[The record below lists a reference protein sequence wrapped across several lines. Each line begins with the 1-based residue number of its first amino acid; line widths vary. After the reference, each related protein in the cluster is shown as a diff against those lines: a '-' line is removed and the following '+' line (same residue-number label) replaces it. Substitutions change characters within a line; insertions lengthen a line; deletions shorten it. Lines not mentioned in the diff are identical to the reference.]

1 MVYGWRAESYG
12 ELGCVVAWVQ
22 RLGKVSA
29 AVRQGS
35 MSLAASTEQGGISG
49 KMDWRDRTYYWVRLN
64 LSDIARFKSGHD
76 GYGKNYE
83 RRVKELKKIPGLK
96 MHPLPSMA
104 LARWKREAIPEWAQ
118 MLVSCRKAHLSTLM
132 NTFMRFGL
140 ESYGYFAW
148 ERVAE
153 PKKGEKRKMKAE
165 EKIEAGDLVRV
176 LDGSG
181 IKDYCGGWSARMKE
195 YVGRTLEVER
205 VINDLF
211 TGDGV
216 KLYWGGGYTWDTRG
230 LELVEKGK
238 AQPEAETKAEKAKGE
253 ETMKKAIKEIMVR
266 NSAGILKITAEREL
280 NLRDVFSGIG
290 DDKLPPMP
298 NPRLEIHQGPYGEVL
313 VTLTDR
319 TVDNTMFLAEIE
331 DGMPP
336 HIYVGHYEP
345 EKRSEDY
352 VTFEPWREK

>member
-1 MVYGWRAESYG
+1 
-12 ELGCVVAWVQ
+12 
-22 RLGKVSA
+22 
-29 AVRQGS
+29 
-35 MSLAASTEQGGISG
+35 
-49 KMDWRDRTYYWVRLN
+49 MDWRERTYYWVRLN
-64 LSDIARFKSGHD
+64 YNSRPLLIYKDWDCGGR
-76 GYGKNYE
+76 NYE

-118 MLVSCRKAHLSTLM
+118 MLVSCRRAHDKTLV
-132 NTFMRFGL
+132 NYL
-140 ESYGYFAW
+140 ESFKADRYGNVEW
-148 ERVAE
+148 ERVVE
-153 PKKGEKRKMKAE
+153 PKKVEKRKMKAG

-181 IKDYCGGWSARMKE
+181 IKDYCGGWTPRMKE
-195 YVGRTLEVER
+195 YVGRILEVNR
-205 VINDLF
+205 VVNEL
-211 TGDGV
+211 GWKGRGV
-216 KLYWGGGYTWDTRG
+216 KLEYGGDYTWDTRG
-230 LELVEKGK
+230 LELVTKCK
-238 AQPEAETKAEKAKGE
+238 AQPEPETRAEEAKGE
-253 ETMKKAIKEIMVR
+253 ETMKKAIKEIKVR

-280 NLRDVFSGIG
+280 NLRDVFFGTG

-331 DGMPP
+331 DGIPP
-336 HIYVGHYEP
+336 RIYVGHYEP

-352 VTFEPWREK
+352 VTFEPWREG

>member
-1 MVYGWRAESYG
+1 
-12 ELGCVVAWVQ
+12 
-22 RLGKVSA
+22 
-29 AVRQGS
+29 
-35 MSLAASTEQGGISG
+35 
-49 KMDWRDRTYYWVRLN
+49 MDWRERTYYWVRLN
-64 LSDIARFKSGHD
+64 LSDISWFKTGHD

-83 RRVKELKKIPGLK
+83 RRVRELKKIPGLK

-104 LARWKREAIPEWAQ
+104 LEREKREKVPRWAQ

-132 NTFMRFGL
+132 NTFIRFGS
-140 ESYGYFAW
+140 ESYGYFTW
-148 ERVAE
+148 ELVVE
-153 PKKGEKRKMKAE
+153 PKKGEKRKIKAG

-181 IKDYCGGWSARMKE
+181 IKNYCGGWTPRMKG
-195 YVGRTLEVER
+195 YVGRILEVNR
-205 VINDLF
+205 VVNELSWQ
-211 TGDGV
+211 GRGV
-216 KLYWGGGYTWDTRG
+216 KLEYGGGYTWDTRG
-230 LELVEKGK
+230 LELVTKCKVQRE
-238 AQPEAETKAEKAKGE
+238 PETSAEEAKGE

-352 VTFEPWREK
+352 VTFDPWREK